1 MGSVQSNP
9 WRKDP
14 RVKLH
19 ANART
24 CPRARHLLVQR
35 VLAEGWSLAGAAKA
49 VGLSRT
55 SARRWL
61 RRFQAEGEPGL
72 QDHSCRPRRS
82 PRRTHKAL
90 EERVLA
96 LRRTRLVAVAI
107 ARQLGLARST
117 VGAILRRHGLGRLR
131 SLDPKPKIVRYER
144 ESPGELVHLDTK
156 KLGRIDGVGHRIH
169 GDRKRNSRGIGWE
182 FAHIAIDDHTRLS
195 YVEVLPNEKGDTT
208 ADFVRRALR
217 YFERKGIT
225 VQRLM
230 TDNGSGYK
238 SSLVEAICV
247 DRSIRHVWTRPYT
260 PKTNGKAER
269 LVQTLLREW
278 AYVRPYRSSRQRTDR
293 LQAYLKHYNRSRPH
307 AGIAGKTPM
316 ARLRAWKQ
324 SA

>member
-1 MGSVQSNP
+1 M
-9 WRKDP
+9 
-14 RVKLH
+14 KLH

-24 CPRARHLLVQR
+24 CPHVRAVLVQR
-35 VLAEGWSLAGAAKA
+35 VLQEGWTLAGAAKA

-61 RRFQAEGEPGL
+61 LRFQAEGEAGL
-72 QDHSCRPRRS
+72 QDRSCRPKRS
-82 PRRTHKAL
+82 PLRTSRAL
-90 EERVLA
+90 EDRVLA
-96 LRRTRLVAVAI
+96 LRRSRLVAVAI

-131 SLDPKPKIVRYER
+131 SLEPKPKIVRYER
-144 ESPGELVHLDTK
+144 KTPGELVHLDTK
-156 KLGRIDGVGHRIH
+156 KLGRIDGIGHRIH
-169 GDRKRNSRGIGWE
+169 GDRTTRKRGIGWE

-195 YVEVLPNEKGDTT
+195 YVEVLPDEKGDTT
-208 ADFVRRALR
+208 ADFIRRALR
-217 YFERKGIT
+217 FFDRKGIA

-238 SSLVEAICV
+238 SSLVEALCV
-247 DRSIRHVWTRPYT
+247 EREIRHVWTRPYT

-278 AYVRPYRSSRQRTDR
+278 AYVRPYHSSRQRTAR
-293 LQAYLKHYNRSRPH
+293 LEAYLRHYNASRPH
-307 AGIAGKTPM
+307 GGIQGKTPM

-324 SA
+324 TA